1 MSDCLQPYGLQPAR
15 LLCPW
20 DSQVRILEWVALL
33 QGIFPIQGLNLH
45 LLGLLHWQSGSLPVA
60 PLGKLNYSHGQIQLA
75 FVSKVLLE
83 HSHDHVLTHCLWL
96 PSCHNSK
103 IELLYKARGLPL
115 WLSVSSASAGDTGS
129 ILEPGRSR
137 GGGCGNPHQCSC
149 LGNPMDR
156 GTWRATVH
164 RILMSWTDFSD

>member
-1 MSDCLQPYGLQPAR
+1 M
-15 LLCPW
+15 
-20 DSQVRILEWVALL
+20 RILEWVALL

-45 LLGLLHWQSGSLPVA
+45 LLGLFHWQSGSLPVA

-83 HSHDHVLTHCLWL
+83 HSHDHLLTHCLWL

-115 WLSVSSASAGDTGS
+115 WLSGIESFCQCRRHRFNPRARKIPWRRVWQPTPVFLHGKSHGQRN
-129 ILEPGRSR
+129 LESYSP
-137 GGGCGNPHQCSC
+137 
-149 LGNPMDR
+149 
-156 GTWRATVH
+156 
-164 RILMSWTDFSD
+164 